1 MSAGG
6 ENKLAQN
13 DIDKIKKEI
22 ESKLREYGSVDLIV
36 RLILKEMRARISVDI
51 MSSWGERPMVA
62 YLAGLFL
69 SNNNLEAGKPNSDQI
84 QELEELL
91 IDYFDRFNLQIEHWK
106 TSNIRPYDHIKFAFQ
121 LQKTSNDV
129 DPGSYPGQ
137 TNEYYRQVFVQL
149 DQYFSSRHGFTVEQA
164 LHFTTLIFNK
174 ITDEISNTCA
184 NVTNL
189 RDIFVIDPDDFCNKQ
204 NIQDKN
210 AFKKCLNT
218 FSCSFGD
225 QLQEFTD
232 PLSDNIV
239 NFKPIIKLNEH
250 AFFVLKHELD
260 RSLVKMLEFLLEEEK
275 QKTPSVWNKFCD
287 LRSKYVESSA
297 YRILSKMFP
306 NQIFRNAHFLYKNRE
321 YETDLL
327 IIHDNKILVIESRSG
342 SFPASA
348 MRGSIRSLKKR
359 MNALVQKPMLQ
370 ATNVRDYIMSQSK
383 AVLWADKP
391 KTKALIEIESAQN
404 YKFLVISVTLVH
416 LGGLAA
422 NLRNIDAFQFF
433 ESGEYPWLVY
443 LYDLDI
449 VVDMLETPSRFID
462 YVEKRIHAHQENI
475 FEAESELIFLGYY
488 QKKGNF
494 IPQKIDG
501 KRVTKMV
508 LTTDWM
514 DDLERC
520 YLQ

>member
-1 MSAGG
+1 
-6 ENKLAQN
+6 
-13 DIDKIKKEI
+13 
-22 ESKLREYGSVDLIV
+22 
-36 RLILKEMRARISVDI
+36 
-51 MSSWGERPMVA
+51 MVA

-84 QELEELL
+84 RELEALI
-91 IDYFDRFNLQIEHWK
+91 IDYFDKFGLQTEHWK
-106 TSNIRPYDHIKFAFQ
+106 ASHMRPYDYVKFAFQ
-121 LQKTSNDV
+121 LQKISNDV

-164 LHFTTLIFNK
+164 LRFTTLIFNK
-174 ITDEISNTCA
+174 ITDEISNASA

-189 RDIFVIDPDDFCNKQ
+189 RDIFVIDPDAFCNKQ

-210 AFKKCLNT
+210 AFKKCLNA

-225 QLQEFTD
+225 QLQEFAD
-232 PLSDNIV
+232 PSSDNIV
-239 NFKPIIKLNEH
+239 NFKPIVKLDDH

-260 RSLVKMLEFLLEEEK
+260 RNLAQMLEFLLEEEK

-287 LRSKYVESSA
+287 LRSKYVESSV

-306 NQIFRNAHFLYKNRE
+306 NQIFRNAHFLYKDRE

-327 IIHDNKILVIESRSG
+327 VIHENKILVIESRSG
-342 SFPASA
+342 GFPASA
-348 MRGSIRSLKKR
+348 MRGSMRSLKRR
-359 MNALVQKPMLQ
+359 MSALVQKPMLQ
-370 ATNVRDYIMSQSK
+370 ATNVRDYIMSRSK
-383 AVLWADKP
+383 AILWEDKP
-391 KTKALIEIESAQN
+391 RTKALVEIESTQN

-433 ESGEYPWLVY
+433 KNDEYPWLIY
-443 LYDLDI
+443 LYDLDV

-462 YVEKRIHAHQENI
+462 YVEKRIHAHQQNI

-488 QKKGNF
+488 QKKGSF

-501 KRVTKMV
+501 KKTTKMV

-514 DDLERC
+514 NELEGR